1 MNAFLQY
8 YSLLKFRPFQFTISF
23 FRAIPILSLKNLQTM
38 KTTSLPKTLLTLLI
52 LFPIIFSGIASS
64 ESHPCQNATVQL
76 RGDLDVLMNRGG
88 LWALMEQTEGLQ
100 DKSMLGFQAD
110 GKLARAVGRFESL
123 CESEKKP
130 TKQLF
135 DDLVNLLGEARA
147 IWNPRSSG
155 EEILSLINGVKK
167 KVDSML
173 STIE

>member
-1 MNAFLQY
+1 M
-8 YSLLKFRPFQFTISF
+8 
-23 FRAIPILSLKNLQTM
+23 LSLKNLQIIKTM
-38 KTTSLPKTLLTLLI
+38 GLPKTLLTLLI
-52 LFPIIFSGIASS
+52 LFPLIFPAIASS
-64 ESHPCQNATVQL
+64 ESHPCQNATVHL
-76 RGDLDVLMNRGG
+76 RGDLDVVMNRGG

-130 TKQLF
+130 TKQFF
-135 DDLVNLLGEARA
+135 DDLENLIGEARI

-155 EEILSLINGVKK
+155 EEILSLINGLNK